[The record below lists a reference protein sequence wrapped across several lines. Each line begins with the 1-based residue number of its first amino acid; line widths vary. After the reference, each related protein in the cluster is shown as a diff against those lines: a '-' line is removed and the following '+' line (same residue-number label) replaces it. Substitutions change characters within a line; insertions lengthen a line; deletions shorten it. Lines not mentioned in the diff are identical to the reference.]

1 MSCCPFGHDKP
12 VCAKCKVHCYKPAYK
27 EKISVIMRFAA
38 PRVVFKHPFLS
49 LEHLWKSAPVTPP
62 EKPRAKPRAKP
73 APAPANEAAT
83 PQTLEKT
90 E

>member
-1 MSCCPFGHDKP
+1 M
-12 VCAKCKVHCYKPAYK
+12 CAKCKVHCYKPAYK
-27 EKISVIMRFAA
+27 EKSSEIMRFAA

-73 APAPANEAAT
+73 LAGARERGGCPADP
-83 PQTLEKT
+83 
-90 E
+90 

>member
-1 MSCCPFGHDKP
+1 M
-12 VCAKCKVHCYKPAYK
+12 CAKCKVHCYKPAYK
-27 EKISVIMRFAA
+27 EKISEIMRFAS

-73 APAPANEAAT
+73 LAGARERGGCPADP
-83 PQTLEKT
+83 
-90 E
+90 